1 MQFSY
6 MLDKILGR
14 DIATYVKAHRGLI
27 IVAVIL
33 TALSALFVVVP
44 AYLLQPFIDEGMKR
58 AGDPVEWRIPWI
70 VFRSPLSF
78 ERTEL
83 VLVSGISPNGLLVL
97 LTGVAFLAVLL
108 KSITLYL
115 SELTAAAF
123 SNRAIKTL
131 RTELAEKFISLPL
144 TFYHKRKSG
153 ELIARATADLT
164 VMQGYI
170 SNIIIGLVRCPLTT
184 GVFLAYLLLMNY
196 RLTILAIIVAP
207 LIVGLVRLFG
217 RKVKKHS
224 TRVQDATAEVTSS
237 YQEIL
242 LLLKV
247 IKGFC
252 RGRYESE
259 RFGKFADNLYKK
271 VMHWTRWQLGIG
283 PMMDSS
289 VFLIL
294 PCILLIGKIYFHHT
308 LGELIAML
316 YAFARA
322 YSPVKELARIHNNL
336 RTLQGATKRVFDI
349 MHTVPDIQDKS
360 EAREIPRLKNTIEFC
375 HVDFGYEP
383 GKLILNEISFAVNV
397 GEMVAFV
404 GSTGAGKSTLLDL
417 IPRFYDVCSG
427 SITIDGMDIRDATL
441 ESLRGQIAVVS
452 QESLLFHD
460 TIGNNINY
468 NGGHYRKEQIENAA
482 KIAQA
487 HDFIMAFSDG
497 YETIVG
503 DRGTLLSGGQ
513 RQRIAIARAIL
524 KDPAI
529 LILDEP
535 ASALDPESELL
546 IQEAIERLLGQRT
559 IFVVSH
565 RLNTIRRADRIYVME
580 NGRIVESGR
589 HDELISTDG
598 RYRSLYD
605 IQFRP

>member
-1 MQFSY
+1 

-14 DIATYVKAHRGLI
+14 DIATYVKAHRGLL
-27 IVAVIL
+27 IVTIIL
-33 TALSALFVVVP
+33 TAVSALFVIVP
-44 AYLLQPFIDEGMKR
+44 AYLLQPFIDEGMKS
-58 AGDPVEWRIPWI
+58 ATDPVEWRIPWLT
-70 VFRSPLSF
+70 FRSPLSF

-83 VLVSGISPNGLLVL
+83 TLVTGISPNRLLIL
-97 LTGVAFLAVLL
+97 LTGIAFLSVIF
-108 KSITLYL
+108 KSITLYF
-115 SELTAAAF
+115 SELTATAF

-131 RTELAEKFISLPL
+131 RVDLAEKFISLPL

-153 ELIARATADLT
+153 ELIARATADLA

-170 SNIIIGLVRCPLTT
+170 SNIIIGLVQHPLTAA
-184 GVFLAYLLLMNY
+184 VFLAYLLLMNY
-196 RLTILAIIVAP
+196 KLTILTIIVAP
-207 LIVGLVRLFG
+207 LIIGLVRLFG

-224 TRVQDATAEVTSS
+224 TRVQDATADVTSS

-252 RGRYESE
+252 RGEYESD
-259 RFGKFADNLYKK
+259 RFRKLADNLYKK
-271 VMHWTRWQLGIG
+271 VMHWSRWQLGIG

-294 PCILLIGKIYFHHT
+294 PVVLLLGKIYFHHT
-308 LGELIAML
+308 LGELIAIL
-316 YAFARA
+316 YAFSRA
-322 YSPVKELARIHNNL
+322 YSPIKNLARINTNL
-336 RTLQGATKRVFDI
+336 RTLQGATRRVFDI
-349 MHTVPDIQDKS
+349 IHTVPDIQDKP
-360 EAREIPRLKNTIEFC
+360 EARKMPRLKNAIEFS
-375 HVDFGYEP
+375 HVDFSYEP
-383 GKLILNEISFAVNV
+383 GELILSDISFKVNA

-417 IPRFYDVCSG
+417 IPRFYEIGSG

-441 ESLRGQIAVVS
+441 ESLRGQITTVS

-460 TIGNNINY
+460 TIANNINY
-468 NGGHYRKEQIENAA
+468 NGDHYKREQIENAA

-487 HDFIMAFSDG
+487 HDFIVAFPNK

-513 RQRIAIARAIL
+513 RQRIAIARAIH

-529 LILDEP
+529 MILDEP

-546 IQEAIERLLGQRT
+546 IQEAIENLLGQMT
-559 IFVVSH
+559 IFIVSH
-565 RLNTIRRADRIYVME
+565 RLNTIRRANTIYVLE
-580 NGRIVESGR
+580 NGTIVESGT
-589 HDELISTDG
+589 HEELIATNG
-598 RYRSLYD
+598 RYRNLYD
-605 IQFRP
+605 IQIKA

>member
-1 MQFSY
+1 

-14 DIATYVKAHRGLI
+14 DIATYVKAHRGLL
-27 IVAVIL
+27 IVTIIL
-33 TALSALFVVVP
+33 TAVSALFVIVP
-44 AYLLQPFIDEGMKR
+44 VYLLQPFIDEGMKS
-58 AGDPVEWRIPWI
+58 ATDPVEWRIPWLT
-70 VFRSPLSF
+70 FRSPLSF

-83 VLVSGISPNGLLVL
+83 TLVTGISPNRLLIL
-97 LTGVAFLAVLL
+97 LTGIAFLSVIF
-108 KSITLYL
+108 KSITLYF
-115 SELTAAAF
+115 SELTATAF

-131 RTELAEKFISLPL
+131 RVDLAEKFISLPL

-153 ELIARATADLT
+153 ELIARATADLA

-170 SNIIIGLVRCPLTT
+170 SNIIIGLVQHPLTAA
-184 GVFLAYLLLMNY
+184 VFLAYLLLMNY
-196 RLTILAIIVAP
+196 KLTILTIIVAP
-207 LIVGLVRLFG
+207 LIIGLVRLFG

-224 TRVQDATAEVTSS
+224 TRVQDATADVTSS

-252 RGRYESE
+252 RGEYESD
-259 RFGKFADNLYKK
+259 RFRKLADNLYKK
-271 VMHWTRWQLGIG
+271 VMHWNRWQLGIG

-294 PCILLIGKIYFHHT
+294 PVVLLMGKIYFHHT
-308 LGELIAML
+308 LGELIAIL
-316 YAFARA
+316 YAFSRA
-322 YSPVKELARIHNNL
+322 YSPIKNLARINTNL
-336 RTLQGATKRVFDI
+336 RTLQGATRRVFDI
-349 MHTVPDIQDKS
+349 IHTVPDIQDKPG
-360 EAREIPRLKNTIEFC
+360 ARKMPRLKNAIEFS
-375 HVDFGYEP
+375 HVDFSYEP
-383 GKLILNEISFAVNV
+383 GELILNDISFKVNA

-417 IPRFYDVCSG
+417 IPRFYEIGSG

-441 ESLRGQIAVVS
+441 ESLRGQITTVS

-460 TIGNNINY
+460 TIANNINY
-468 NGGHYRKEQIENAA
+468 NGDHYKKEQIENAA

-487 HDFIMAFSDG
+487 HDFIMAFPNK

-513 RQRIAIARAIL
+513 RQRIAIARAIH

-529 LILDEP
+529 MILDEP

-546 IQEAIERLLGQRT
+546 IQEAIESLLGQMT
-559 IFVVSH
+559 IFIVSH
-565 RLNTIRRADRIYVME
+565 RLNTIRRADTIYVLE
-580 NGRIVESGR
+580 NGTIVESGT
-589 HDELISTDG
+589 HEELIATNG
-598 RYRSLYD
+598 RYRNLYD
-605 IQFRP
+605 IQIKA

>member
-1 MQFSY
+1 

-14 DIATYVKAHRGLI
+14 DIATYVKAHRGLL
-27 IVAVIL
+27 IVTIIL
-33 TALSALFVVVP
+33 TAVSALFVIVP
-44 AYLLQPFIDEGMKR
+44 AYLLQPFIDEGMKS
-58 AGDPVEWRIPWI
+58 ATDPVEWRIPWLT
-70 VFRSPLSF
+70 FRSPLSF

-83 VLVSGISPNGLLVL
+83 TLVTGISPNRLLIL
-97 LTGVAFLAVLL
+97 LTGIAFLSVIF
-108 KSITLYL
+108 KSITLYF
-115 SELTAAAF
+115 SELTATAF

-131 RTELAEKFISLPL
+131 RVDLAEKFISLPL

-153 ELIARATADLT
+153 ELIARATADLA

-170 SNIIIGLVRCPLTT
+170 SNIIIGLVQHPLTAA
-184 GVFLAYLLLMNY
+184 VFLAYLLLMNY
-196 RLTILAIIVAP
+196 KLTILTIIVAP
-207 LIVGLVRLFG
+207 LIIGLVRLFG

-224 TRVQDATAEVTSS
+224 TRVQDATADVTSS

-252 RGRYESE
+252 RGEYESD
-259 RFGKFADNLYKK
+259 RFRKLADNLYKK
-271 VMHWTRWQLGIG
+271 VMHWSRWQLGIG

-294 PCILLIGKIYFHHT
+294 PVVLLLGKIYFHHT
-308 LGELIAML
+308 LGELIAIL
-316 YAFARA
+316 YAFSRA
-322 YSPVKELARIHNNL
+322 YSPIKNLARINTNL
-336 RTLQGATKRVFDI
+336 RTLQGATRRVFDI
-349 MHTVPDIQDKS
+349 IHTVPDIQDKP
-360 EAREIPRLKNTIEFC
+360 EARKMPRLKNAIEFS
-375 HVDFGYEP
+375 HVDFSYEP
-383 GKLILNEISFAVNV
+383 GELILNDISFKVNA

-417 IPRFYDVCSG
+417 IPRFYEIGSG

-441 ESLRGQIAVVS
+441 ESLRGQITTVS

-460 TIGNNINY
+460 TIANNINY
-468 NGGHYRKEQIENAA
+468 NGDHYKKEQIENAA

-487 HDFIMAFSDG
+487 HDFIMAFPNK

-513 RQRIAIARAIL
+513 RQRIAIARAIH

-529 LILDEP
+529 MILDEP

-546 IQEAIERLLGQRT
+546 IQEAIENLLGQMT
-559 IFVVSH
+559 IFIVSH
-565 RLNTIRRADRIYVME
+565 RLNTIRRANTIYVLE
-580 NGRIVESGR
+580 NGTIVESGT
-589 HDELISTDG
+589 HEELIATNG

-605 IQFRP
+605 IQIKA

>member
-1 MQFSY
+1 

-14 DIATYVKAHRGLI
+14 NIATYVKAHRGMI
-27 IVAVIL
+27 ILTIIL
-33 TALSALFVVVP
+33 TALSAIFVVVP
-44 AYLLQPFIDEGMKR
+44 VYLLQPFIDEGMKT
-58 AGDPVEWRIPWI
+58 ASDPVEWRIPWLT
-70 VFRSPLSF
+70 FQSPLSF
-78 ERTEL
+78 KKTEL
-83 VLVSGISPNGLLVL
+83 TLVSGISPNQLLIL
-97 LTGVAFLAVLL
+97 LTGIAFLSILF

-115 SELTAAAF
+115 SKLAATAF

-131 RTELAEKFISLPL
+131 RVDLAEKFISLPL

-170 SNIIIGLVRCPLTT
+170 SNIIIGLVQHPLTAA
-184 GVFLAYLLLMNY
+184 VFLGYLLFMNY
-196 RLTILAIIVAP
+196 KLTILAIISTP

-217 RKVKKHS
+217 RKVKKHA

-252 RGRYESE
+252 RGTYESK
-259 RFGKFADNLYKK
+259 RFRELADNLYKK
-271 VMHWTRWQLGIG
+271 VMQWNRWRLGLS

-289 VFLIL
+289 VFLTL
-294 PCILLIGKIYFHHT
+294 PVVVIIGKIYFHHT

-316 YAFARA
+316 YAFSAA
-322 YSPVKELARIHNNL
+322 YVPVKKLASIYNDL
-336 RTLQGATKRVFDI
+336 RTLQGATRRVFDI
-349 MHTVPDIQDKS
+349 MHTVPDIQDKPA
-360 EAREIPRLKNTIEFC
+360 ARKMPRLKNTIEFS

-383 GKLILNEISFAVNV
+383 GELILRDISFTVNT

-417 IPRFYDVCSG
+417 IPRFYDVRSG

-441 ESLRGQIAVVS
+441 ESLRDQIATVS

-460 TIGNNINY
+460 TIANNINY
-468 NGGHYRKEQIENAA
+468 NGDHYKKEDIENAS

-487 HDFIMAFSDG
+487 HDFIMAFSGG

-503 DRGTLLSGGQ
+503 DRGTLISGGQ
-513 RQRIAIARAIL
+513 RQRIAIARAII

-529 LILDEP
+529 MILDEP

-546 IQEAIERLLGQRT
+546 IQEAIENLLGKRT

-565 RLNTIRRADRIYVME
+565 RLNTIRRADTIYVME
-580 NGRIVESGR
+580 NGRIVESGT
-589 HDELISTDG
+589 HEKLIAANG
-598 RYRSLYD
+598 RYRDLYD
-605 IQFRP
+605 IQFRR

>member
-1 MQFSY
+1 
-6 MLDKILGR
+6 MLDKILSR
-14 DIATYVKAHRGLI
+14 NIATYVKAHRGMI
-27 IVAVIL
+27 ILTIIL
-33 TALSALFVVVP
+33 TALSAIFVVVP
-44 AYLLQPFIDEGMKR
+44 VYLLQPFIDEGMKT
-58 AGDPVEWRIPWI
+58 ASDPVEWRIPWLT
-70 VFRSPLSF
+70 FQSPLSF
-78 ERTEL
+78 KKTEL
-83 VLVSGISPNGLLVL
+83 TLVSGISPNQLLIL
-97 LTGVAFLAVLL
+97 LTGIAFLSILF

-115 SELTAAAF
+115 SKLAATAF

-131 RTELAEKFISLPL
+131 RVDLAEKFISLPL

-170 SNIIIGLVRCPLTT
+170 SNIIIGLVQHPLTAA
-184 GVFLAYLLLMNY
+184 VFLGYLLFMNY
-196 RLTILAIIVAP
+196 KLTILAIISTP

-217 RKVKKHS
+217 RKVKKHA

-252 RGRYESE
+252 RGTYESK
-259 RFGKFADNLYKK
+259 RFRELADNLYKK
-271 VMHWTRWQLGIG
+271 VMQWNRWRLGLS

-289 VFLIL
+289 VFLTL
-294 PCILLIGKIYFHHT
+294 PVVVIIGKIYFHHT

-316 YAFARA
+316 YAFSAA
-322 YSPVKELARIHNNL
+322 YVPVKKLASIYNDL
-336 RTLQGATKRVFDI
+336 RTLQGATRRVFDI
-349 MHTVPDIQDKS
+349 MHTVPDIQDKPA
-360 EAREIPRLKNTIEFC
+360 ARKMPRLKNTIEFS

-383 GKLILNEISFAVNV
+383 GELILRDISFTVNT

-417 IPRFYDVCSG
+417 IPRFYDVRSG

-441 ESLRGQIAVVS
+441 ESLRDQIATVS

-460 TIGNNINY
+460 TIANNINY
-468 NGGHYRKEQIENAA
+468 NGEHYKKEDIENAS

-487 HDFIMAFSDG
+487 HDFIMAFSGG

-503 DRGTLLSGGQ
+503 DRGTLISGGQ
-513 RQRIAIARAIL
+513 RQRIAIARAII

-529 LILDEP
+529 MILDEP

-546 IQEAIERLLGQRT
+546 IQEAIENLLGKRT

-565 RLNTIRRADRIYVME
+565 RLNTIRRADTIYVLE
-580 NGRIVESGR
+580 NGRIVESGT
-589 HDELISTDG
+589 HEKLIAANG
-598 RYRSLYD
+598 RYRDLYD
-605 IQFRP
+605 IQFRR

>member
-1 MQFSY
+1 
-6 MLDKILGR
+6 MLDRILGS
-14 DIATYVKAHRGLI
+14 DIATYVKSHRGLI
-27 IVAVIL
+27 AVTIIL

-44 AYLLQPFIDEGMKR
+44 AYLLQPFIDEGMKT
-58 AGDPVEWRIPWI
+58 GSDPVEWRIPWLT
-70 VFRSPLSF
+70 FRSPLSF

-83 VLVSGISPNGLLVL
+83 LLVTGISPNRLLIL
-97 LTGVAFLAVLL
+97 LTGVAFLAVLC
-108 KSITLYL
+108 KSITIYL
-115 SELTAAAF
+115 SELTATAF
-123 SNRAIKTL
+123 TNRAVRAL
-131 RTELAEKFISLPL
+131 RVDLAEKFISLPL

-170 SNIIIGLVRCPLTT
+170 SNIIIGLVRYPLTAA
-184 GVFLAYLLLMNY
+184 VFLAYLLLMNY
-196 RLTILAIIVAP
+196 KLTILAIVVTP
-207 LIVGLVRLFG
+207 LIVVLVRLFG

-252 RGRYESE
+252 RGRFESE
-259 RFGKFADNLYKK
+259 RFRKFADDLYRK
-271 VMHWTRWQLGIG
+271 VMHWNRWQLGIG

-294 PCILLIGKIYFHHT
+294 PSILLIGKIYFHHT
-308 LGELIAML
+308 LGELVAML

-322 YSPVKELARIHNNL
+322 YSPVKDLARINTNL
-336 RTLQGATKRVFDI
+336 RTLQGATARVFDI
-349 MHTVPDIQDKS
+349 MHTVPDIGDRQG
-360 EAREIPRLKNTIEFC
+360 ARKLPRLKDTIEFS
-375 HVDFGYEP
+375 HVDFAYQP
-383 GKLILNEISFAVNV
+383 GKLILRDVSFRVPA

-427 SITIDGMDIRDATL
+427 SITVDGMDIRDATL
-441 ESLRGQIAVVS
+441 ESLRGQIGIVS

-460 TIGNNINY
+460 TVANNIDY
-468 NGGHYRKEQIENAA
+468 SGDHYRREQIANAA

-487 HDFIMAFSDG
+487 HDFIMALSDG
-497 YETIVG
+497 YETVVG

-529 LILDEP
+529 MILDEP

-546 IQEAIERLLGQRT
+546 IQEAIENLLGQRT
-559 IFVVSH
+559 IFIVSH
-565 RLNTIRRADRIYVME
+565 RLGTIRRADRIYVLE
-580 NGRIVESGR
+580 DGGIVESGT
-589 HDELISTDG
+589 HEQLMATNG
-598 RYRSLYD
+598 RYRNLYD